1 MVDGSGGDQKGKG
14 ENGNEPGEGQ
24 DGFSED
30 LNGELFK
37 IYQQQQELRQA
48 LEEQLNKE
56 GKFGKGGSGDKLVKQ
71 MEDIELEL
79 LNKGFNN
86 RTLQKMMQLKHQL
99 LKLDKASFQQGED
112 NKRESESN
120 TNEFNNSSNSQI
132 PTAKQYFNTTEIL
145 NRQSLPLQQI
155 YKQKVQE
162 YFKQSND

>member
-1 MVDGSGGDQKGKG
+1 M
-14 ENGNEPGEGQ
+14 
-24 DGFSED
+24 SED

-56 GKFGKGGSGDKLVKQ
+56 GKFGKGGNGDKLVKQ
-71 MEDIELEL
+71 MEDIKLEL

-99 LKLDKASFQQGED
+99 LKLDKASFKQGED

-120 TNEFNNSSNSQI
+120 TNEFNNNSNNQI

-145 NRQSLPLQQI
+145 NRQTLPLQQI
-155 YKQKVQE
+155 YKEKVQE